1 MCLVRDAYGTEKSKL
16 KARVAIFDVGMEMTS
31 TEAKSTVLLNSAQ
44 ELMDFTKSEEV
55 QMEDFVKGL
64 VEAKVDVVFCK
75 GAVQDI
81 ATHYLNKYKIM
92 VIKITSKFDLKRL
105 CKALNATALV
115 RLGKPLPEE
124 IGYAEDVRS

>member
-1 MCLVRDAYGTEKSKL
+1 MG
-16 KARVAIFDVGMEMTS
+16 
-31 TEAKSTVLLNSAQ
+31 
-44 ELMDFTKSEEV
+44 ELMDFTKSEET
-55 QMEDFVKGL
+55 QMEEFVKGL

-92 VIKITSKFDLKRL
+92 VIKITSKFDIKRL

-124 IGYAEDVRS
+124 IGYAEDIHCEELGGTKVVTALYAAHAQGQKTYGVNLADEVVTPHDAAAA